1 MSSDHNLIV
10 TMSADEMIFFF
21 KVHRS
26 YTVYLYI
33 FIITKITLNEM
44 LKCQVNISVSF
55 NIQFGLAASGAIIME
70 PSRCITVRPKPP
82 PVNFQWK
89 YASKEVL
96 YKYLYRGR
104 ESIFLCVQN
113 RSQGHI
119 SEINKLLLLLSAAI
133 IK

>member
-21 KVHRS
+21 KVHSS

-33 FIITKITLNEM
+33 FIIKFTLNEM
-44 LKCQVNISVSF
+44 LKYQVNICVSF

-96 YKYLYRGR
+96 YKYLYRST